1 MIRCMNGSAPEG
13 YDIRVMTRAELDL
26 AVDWAAQEGWNPGL
40 DDARAFHAADP
51 DGFFVGM
58 LDGEP
63 VASISLVAYD
73 AAFAFLGFYIVKPP
87 LRGRGF
93 GLALWQEAMARRARP
108 LTGLDGVVA
117 QQANYAKTG
126 FRLAY
131 RNIRFGGPAPSA
143 AADTSRVI
151 VPVADISFDRVLA
164 YDRMFF
170 PAPRPAI
177 LSLWLTPRDGSA
189 LVARDGERIVGLG
202 AVRACRQGCKIGPLY
217 ADDTSVAEA
226 LFQRLAT
233 HARGGSVFLDVPE
246 PNAAALRL
254 AEHHGLAP
262 VFETARMYTGPAPEI
277 PVARLYGVTS
287 FELG

>member
-1 MIRCMNGSAPEG
+1 MLDGR
-13 YDIRVMTRAELDL
+13 YDIRVMTRTELDL

-51 DGFFVGM
+51 EGFFVGT

-73 AAFAFLGFYIVKPP
+73 ASFAFLGFYLVKPQ
-87 LRGRGF
+87 LRGRGL
-93 GLALWQEAMARRARP
+93 GLALWREAMARRARP

-117 QQANYAKTG
+117 QQANYAKSG

-143 AADTSRVI
+143 AATTGAI
-151 VPVADISFDRVLA
+151 VTAAEVPFERVLA
-164 YDRMFF
+164 YDRIFF
-170 PAPRPAI
+170 PARRPAF
-177 LSLWLTPRDGSA
+177 LSLWLTQPRGTA
-189 LVARDGERIVGLG
+189 LAMLDDDRIVGLG
-202 AVRACRQGCKIGPLY
+202 AVRPCRQGCKIGPLY
-217 ADDTSVAEA
+217 ADNESVAEA
-226 LFQRLAT
+226 VFLRLAA
-233 HARGGSVFLDVPE
+233 HAHGGSVFLDVPE

-254 AEHHGLAP
+254 AERHGLAP
-262 VFETARMYTGPAPEI
+262 VFETARMYTGPIRPL
-277 PVARLYGVTS
+277 RLERVFGVTT